1 MRCTAGRHQV
11 QATRAESGAAR
22 SIGGVAVIVTDRDTA
37 LADLRR
43 AVADRAAGA
52 WGFCNAHTV
61 NCARTIPG
69 YRETLSRM
77 RLLND
82 GIGVDLASRL
92 LYGDGF
98 PDNLNGTDLSPALLE
113 SLPPGTGIFLIGSPP
128 GVAERA
134 GAHLGERFPHIRIV
148 GTQHGFFPAEE
159 EPAIA
164 ARIAGSGA
172 HLVLVGMGNPVQEQW
187 AVRNAAHIAAPLL
200 CIGAYLDFAAGIV
213 SRAPGWVRKSRT
225 EWLYRLAQEPRRLA
239 SRYLVGNL
247 TFLAAVAHEKW
258 ARR

>member
-1 MRCTAGRHQV
+1 V
-11 QATRAESGAAR
+11 QTTIVEGDAAR
-22 SIGGVAVIVTDRDTA
+22 LIGGVSVIVTDRDTA
-37 LADLRR
+37 LTDLRC
-43 AVADRAAGA
+43 AVARRTAGG

-69 YRETLSRM
+69 YRETLSRI
-77 RLLND
+77 RLFND

-92 LYGDGF
+92 LHGGGF

-113 SLPPGTGIFLIGSPP
+113 SLPDGTGIFLVGSPP
-128 GVAERA
+128 GVADRA
-134 GAHLGERFPHIRIV
+134 GARLTELFPNIRIV
-148 GTQHGFFPAEE
+148 GTQHGFFTTEE

-164 ARIAGSGA
+164 TRIAESGTS
-172 HLVLVGMGNPVQEQW
+172 LVLVGMGHPVQEQW
-187 AVRNAAHIAAPLL
+187 AVRNAQRIAAPLL

-213 SRAPGWVRKSRT
+213 SRAPRWVRKSRT

-239 SRYLVGNL
+239 GRYLVGNL
-247 TFLAAVAHEKW
+247 TFLAAIAHEKW